1 MPEKSCGILLIGA
14 SGRMGRAVAE
24 AAEAKGCRILCG
36 VDLYPAPAPFP
47 VFSSLSEVEE
57 RPDAVIDFSYHT
69 FTPEVLAFCV
79 LRGLPAVIA
88 TTGQTGEEEAAVRS
102 ASARIPVL
110 RSGNLSLGAALLAR
124 LVSLTAAAVDWD
136 AEITEE
142 HHAAKLDAPSGTA
155 LSLAEAI
162 RAARGGGEYV
172 YDRRLARRPRE
183 KGEIGVHS
191 LRAGGIV
198 GRHEIL
204 FASGGE
210 VLRLSHE
217 VSGRAVFAEG
227 ALAAAR
233 ALTALPPGFYTLSD
247 ILFP

>member
-1 MPEKSCGILLIGA
+1 MPDKTCSILLCGA
-14 SGRMGRAVAE
+14 CGRMGRAVAE
-24 AAEAKGCRILCG
+24 AAGAQNCRILCG
-36 VDLYPAPAPFP
+36 VDLYPAPASFP
-47 VFSSLSEVEE
+47 VFPALALVEE

-79 LRGLPAVIA
+79 SHALPAVIA
-88 TTGQTGEEEAAVRS
+88 TTGQTEEEEAAVRD
-102 ASARIPVL
+102 AAARIPVL

-124 LVSLTAAAVDWD
+124 LVSLAAAAVDWD
-136 AEITEE
+136 AEIVEE

-155 LSLAEAI
+155 LLLGEAI
-162 RAARGGGEYV
+162 RTARGGGEFR
-172 YDRRLARRPRE
+172 YDRRLARRPRD
-183 KGEIGVHS
+183 KGEIGIHS

-198 GRHEIL
+198 GRHEVL

-210 VLRLSHE
+210 VLRLTHE

-233 ALTALPPGFYTLSD
+233 ALTELPPGFYTLSD
-247 ILFP
+247 ILFS